1 MVVASSLG
9 RSFGPATFCTTTYSQ
24 GEFDMVAWDY
34 CWEWG
39 LVKRSPFLSEGLFQ
53 TDLFFLF
60 VKNKYNC
67 CGCHVVTQVWIVRV
81 LILERVPE
89 AITWLFAKIQPQL
102 RTSSSCVLYIFRLSI
117 LYVLH
122 LKVDFD
128 RLTVLTHLNTEVAKD
143 CKHVPSDV
151 WLLWIL
157 YLCCALLVCLTEKE
171 LRGCWEWGAIEQ
183 LDAQTRPL
191 VQTSFV
197 RNQRFLN
204 FKINAPQ
211 RQMKYVLMFAV
222 VSFI

>member
-1 MVVASSLG
+1 M
-9 RSFGPATFCTTTYSQ
+9 
-24 GEFDMVAWDY
+24 
-34 CWEWG
+34 
-39 LVKRSPFLSEGLFQ
+39 
-53 TDLFFLF
+53 
-60 VKNKYNC
+60 KNKYGG
-67 CGCHVVTQVWIVRV
+67 CGCHVVGQVWIVRV

-197 RNQRFLN
+197 KETSVSLN
-204 FKINAPQ
+204 FKINASQ
-211 RQMKYVLMFAV
+211 RQMSMFWCLLLSASFKYPTSDLWWEIKI
-222 VSFI
+222 SWHL